1 MTQGASPAMTK
12 VRDKPSRLVVLISG
26 GGSNLQSFIDAS
38 AKGNLNGK
46 IVAVISNKAGVKGL
60 DRAAAA
66 DIPNIAV
73 DHRAFDSRE
82 AFDQN
87 LGELVES
94 FSPDLV
100 ILAGFMRIL
109 TPEFVNRFLGKLINI
124 HPSLLPAYPGLHT
137 HQRAIDA
144 EDTEAGA
151 TVHFVTPELDGG
163 PSVLQAK
170 VPIDAGE
177 SAASLAA
184 KVLEYEHQ
192 IYPTAVQWF
201 CDGRLDMENG
211 MAMMDG
217 KPLPAS
223 GINFTQSIEQ

>member
-12 VRDKPSRLVVLISG
+12 VHDKPARLVVLISG

-144 EDTEAGA
+144 GDTEAGA

-177 SAASLAA
+177 SAESLAA

-201 CDGRLDMENG
+201 CDGRLDMANG
-211 MAMMDG
+211 VAIMDG

-223 GINFTQSIEQ
+223 GINFTKGIEQ